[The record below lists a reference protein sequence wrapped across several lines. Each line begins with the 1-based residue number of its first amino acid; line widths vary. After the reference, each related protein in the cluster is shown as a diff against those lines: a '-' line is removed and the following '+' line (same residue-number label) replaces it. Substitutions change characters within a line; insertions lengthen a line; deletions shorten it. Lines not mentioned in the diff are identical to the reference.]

1 MLNYLVKTSLYN
13 RDILVS
19 ESIERYKHI
28 AVARSR
34 YTAIKNGIVNIG
46 DYTRKIVL
54 TREKRL

>member
-34 YTAIKNGIVNIG
+34 YTAIKKGIVNIG